1 MKCMFIK
8 CTFTKY
14 WQAHMTALLKHLSRY
29 EMLPL
34 PHSPTWEYLEK
45 NILKFLPFLFVL
57 EFFYKRNHTVP
68 HVLFYVR
75 LYSLSKM
82 WDSFM
87 LINVL
92 IILLVSSIQPNEY
105 IRVGLS
111 ILLLKVARPVADIK
125 L

>member
-1 MKCMFIK
+1 
-8 CTFTKY
+8 
-14 WQAHMTALLKHLSRY
+14 
-29 EMLPL
+29 
-34 PHSPTWEYLEK
+34 
-45 NILKFLPFLFVL
+45 
-57 EFFYKRNHTVP
+57 
-68 HVLFYVR
+68 
-75 LYSLSKM
+75 M